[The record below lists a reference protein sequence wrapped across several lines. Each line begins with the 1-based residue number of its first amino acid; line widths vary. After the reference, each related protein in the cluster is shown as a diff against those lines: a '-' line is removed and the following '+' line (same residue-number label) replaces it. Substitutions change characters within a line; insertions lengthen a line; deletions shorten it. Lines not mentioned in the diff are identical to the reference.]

1 MVDLCLSQVDFIE
14 KTIATEKRLQTITY
28 IAAFAVIALVVFA
41 GATFGLT
48 YVVIDMTKEAQPAV
62 SQCAFI
68 DSHLLSAKPVEVSLL
83 GCLHEPPSGGF
94 HNISAAVHSCIQR
107 LIVCL
112 TARCVGR
119 PQ

>member
-1 MVDLCLSQVDFIE
+1 VDFIE

-62 SQCAFI
+62 SHKHCTISKGRQKHGAR
-68 DSHLLSAKPVEVSLL
+68 
-83 GCLHEPPSGGF
+83 
-94 HNISAAVHSCIQR
+94 SAAF
-107 LIVCL
+107 L
-112 TARCVGR
+112 G
-119 PQ
+119 